1 MTMRRTKI
9 VATLGPAT
17 EGAQQVRELVQ
28 AGIDGAR
35 LNFSHGAHGQYSRI
49 IASLRAASAELGKP
63 VAVIA
68 DLQGPKTRVGEMP
81 AAGVRL
87 IRGREVT
94 LTPRR
99 VSGTAEVVPVSYDGL
114 GALVREG
121 SRILLDDGRI
131 ALKVLRADQGGD
143 VVCRVTVGGTLLS
156 RKGLNAPGKSL
167 SGPTL
172 TSKDR
177 QDLAFALQA
186 GVDFIA
192 LSFVR
197 SAGDIEELRD
207 LIRGQTDRHVGIIA
221 KIEKQEAIREIG
233 AIVSAA
239 DAVMIARG
247 DLGVE
252 IASERVPYWQ
262 KEIIRRCVA
271 QAKPVIT
278 ATEMLES
285 MIERPVP
292 TRAEASDVANAVYD
306 GTDALMLSGETAVG
320 KYPVKAVATMH
331 RIARTVESSLR
342 RGETRRL
349 PAERSVTDALCA
361 AACELSD
368 SLEASALVTPTSSG
382 TTALQ
387 VAKHRPQ
394 APVLAISS
402 NMDVVKQLSLSRGV
416 KPLLIAPAR
425 NTDEMFETAITATAD
440 SGLARSG
447 DIIVITAGVRVNVS
461 GTTNLI
467 KVHRIE

>member
-1 MTMRRTKI
+1 MTIRRTKI

-28 AGIDGAR
+28 SGIDGAR
-35 LNFSHGAHGQYSRI
+35 LNFSHGEHGQYSRI
-49 IASLRAASAELGKP
+49 IAALRAASAELNRP
-63 VAVIA
+63 VAIIA

-81 AAGVRL
+81 VAGVKL

-99 VSGTAEVVPVSYDGL
+99 VSGNTEFIPISYDGL
-114 GALVREG
+114 GSLVVEG

-131 ALKVLRADQGGD
+131 ALKVLRADEGGD
-143 VVCRVTVGGTLLS
+143 VICRVTVGGTLMS
-156 RKGLNAPGKSL
+156 RKGLNTPGETL
-167 SGPTL
+167 LGPSL

-197 SAGDIEELRD
+197 SARDIEDLRD
-207 LIRGQTDRHVGIIA
+207 LILGLTDRHVRIIA
-221 KIEKQEAIREIG
+221 KIEKQEAIREID
-233 AIVSAA
+233 AIVDAA

-252 IASERVPYWQ
+252 IAPERVPYWQ

-271 QAKPVIT
+271 RAKPVIT

-342 RGETRRL
+342 RQDTRQL
-349 PAERSVTDALCA
+349 SAEKSVTDALSA

-368 SLEASALVTPTSSG
+368 SLEAAALVTPTSSG

-394 APVLAISS
+394 APILAISS
-402 NMDVVKQLSLSRGV
+402 NMDVVKQLSISRGV
-416 KPLLIAPAR
+416 MPLLIAPAR
-425 NTDEMFETAITATAD
+425 NTDEMFETAIKATAD

-447 DIIVITAGVRVNVS
+447 DIIVITAGVRVNVP

-467 KVHRIE
+467 KVHLME